1 MIKNYF
7 KIAWRVFVKDRT
19 YAIINLA
26 GLAIALAS
34 VLIIGAFVKY
44 ELSFD
49 KYYSNSNRIFRI
61 VADEQKDSI
70 VEKTFM
76 MPSALCYTLKDEFPE
91 IESVVT
97 ISKTKRDFLVNGK
110 TFTIESID
118 TDSSFFHIFNLPF
131 ISGNP
136 SSVLI
141 NNRNIVLTER
151 TAKKLFPHENPIGK
165 QIAYKSY
172 NGVTYSYSIAG
183 IIKDIPANTHF
194 TAEAIIASTKKQD
207 PLTWRAFSSGGVQ
220 YIMLKKGA
228 DIKEL
233 QKKIPSIRGKY
244 NFRDGVTLSFQPVT
258 SVHLHSHIKGE
269 PFINSDIKYVYI
281 FSFAAILIL
290 LLACIN
296 YINLTTARSL
306 QRIKEVGMR
315 KVMGAAKK
323 QLAFQFITESVLFF
337 LFALPLAY
345 LIAFLFWPS
354 FTGITDL
361 HIGTSALL
369 NYKFISLILLLGL
382 ISGFISGAYPAF
394 FLSRLKPI
402 SVLKDWQKGFRLNL
416 SIRKTLIVFQFV
428 ISIALII
435 STVVIYK
442 QLHLLNNLQLGFN
455 KDYLV
460 TLPPH
465 QLADNTAAF
474 KNELKSNKD
483 ILNVSVSAWNI
494 SRGYGSSSSMSQPN
508 DSLKDW
514 NFGFVSADTDFLKTM
529 QIKLIAGRNF
539 NNTDIFNVDSLSQAA
554 GKKSNEEK
562 MDIISL
568 KDIIITK
575 TTAQNLGLKEPVVGQ
590 VIKLGALQG
599 TVVGVIN
606 DFIGVSLL
614 EKNPMVVIEKASK
627 LPFGSVYIRINSK
640 NIPQTIDFIK
650 SKWKQFYPSKNFEFS
665 FIDDDIAAL
674 YKAQQQLATLF
685 TAFASLAILISLMG
699 LFSLVALI
707 VQQKTKEIGIRKVL
721 GASVTEIVSLLS
733 AGFIKLIIISLIIAS
748 PIVWWTMN
756 IWLQDFQYRISISW
770 WIFIIA
776 GLGSLCFALIVVSVQ
791 AIKAA
796 MANPVKSLRTE

>member
-34 VLIIGAFVKY
+34 VLIIAAFVKY

-70 VEKTFM
+70 VEKTFL

-91 IESVVT
+91 IESVAT
-97 ISKTKRDFLVNGK
+97 ISKAKRDFLVNGK

-118 TDSSFFHIFNLPF
+118 ADSSFFHIFNLPF

-136 SSVLI
+136 SSALI
-141 NNRNIVLTER
+141 NNGNIVLTES
-151 TAKKLFPHENPIGK
+151 TAKRFFPNENAIGK
-165 QIAYKSY
+165 RLDYKSY
-172 NGVTYSYSIAG
+172 TGSTAYYVTG
-183 IIKDIPANTHF
+183 IIKDIPSNTHF
-194 TAEAIIASTKKQD
+194 TAEVIIANTKKQK

-228 DIKEL
+228 DIKNL
-233 QKKIPSIRGKY
+233 QKKIPSIREKY

-269 PFINSDIKYVYI
+269 PFVNSDIKYVYI

-290 LLACIN
+290 LIACIN

-323 QLAFQFITESVLFF
+323 QLAFQFIAESVLFF

-345 LIAFLFWPS
+345 LIAFLLWPS
-354 FTGITDL
+354 FTGIIDL
-361 HIGTSALL
+361 HIGTTALL

-416 SIRKTLIVFQFV
+416 NIRKTLIVFQFV

-435 STVVIYK
+435 STIIIYK
-442 QLHLLNNLQLGFN
+442 QLHFLNNMQLGFN
-455 KDYLV
+455 KDYLI
-460 TLPPH
+460 TLPAQ
-465 QLADNTAAF
+465 QLGDHAATF
-474 KNELKSNKD
+474 KNELKSDKD
-483 ILNVSVSAWNI
+483 ILNVSVSGWNI

-514 NFGFVSADTDFLKTM
+514 NFGFVSADTDFLKTL

-539 NNTDIFNVDSLSQAA
+539 NNSDISDVDSLWQAA
-554 GKKSNEEK
+554 SKKSKEER
-562 MDIISL
+562 MNIISSR
-568 KDIIITK
+568 DIIITK
-575 TTAQNLGLKEPVVGQ
+575 TTAQNLGLNEPVIGQ

-599 TVVGVIN
+599 TVIGVIN

-614 EKNPMVVIEKASK
+614 EKNPMVVIEKTSQSA
-627 LPFGSVYIRINSK
+627 FGSVYIRINSK

-650 SKWKQFYPSKNFEFS
+650 SKWKQYFPDKNFEFS
-665 FIDDDIAAL
+665 FMDDEVAQL
-674 YKAQQQLATLF
+674 YKAQQRVATLF

-733 AGFIKLIIISLIIAS
+733 AGFIKLIIISLIITT

-756 IWLQDFQYRISISW
+756 IWLLDFQYRISISW

-796 MANPVKSLRTE
+796 MANPVKSLRSE